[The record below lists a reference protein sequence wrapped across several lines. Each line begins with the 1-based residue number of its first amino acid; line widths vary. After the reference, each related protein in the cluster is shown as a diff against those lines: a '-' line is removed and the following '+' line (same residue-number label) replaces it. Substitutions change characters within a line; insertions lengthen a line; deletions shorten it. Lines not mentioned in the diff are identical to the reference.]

1 MSKRFLSL
9 SLALCLFSISQPI
22 LATQRT
28 QEVVKSIGTIKVDE
42 ELLKLLITSLLG
54 KGGLEEAYS
63 ISKKAIEL
71 FPKSAYWLDLH
82 AKICLWT
89 GRNQEAFETYSKL
102 ANLRP
107 SKDSIKNLFLMALAT
122 NRFDVASQL
131 IKKYEYLREDRSIK
145 DLVYIFEQAGEL
157 KELIRLL
164 EGLYEKKR
172 DTSIL
177 YSLAQISYNYGDV
190 EKAFEYM
197 KRLEKEHGITSSEQ
211 ASLYSN
217 ILFTMRRYEKALFVL
232 KKYVKLAKD
241 EDIEYFE
248 NLSDLAWPL
257 KDIETAFYAS
267 QRLESLG
274 KARLVDYIRLYMV
287 LYSRKKY
294 QEASIYAKRGYE
306 KYKDLYLLSAYVQ
319 SLANIE
325 RWEEIVS
332 FLSKKEEEVLKSSYL
347 SGLYFRALYKVGK
360 RDYATSFLKT
370 ALKNRFSEDL
380 LAQAIYSAIEGSD
393 RNLAIYIENNFKQ
406 FKDRMPKEF
415 ASLYTFLQNAKS
427 ALDLLR
433 DMKRESLEDLLTY
446 SDVLA
451 LYGREE
457 EASQIRF
464 SLFKKLSQDMEDTYK
479 DPNKLYAYLRVG
491 IYYMSASQIDQVLRI
506 AKDSLSKVAY
516 EDIYQTYLI
525 SQDQQDKLS
534 YMANIE
540 KKELKPWMQLN
551 IALNYDDRDKQKEL
565 LEKYVDILPIRD
577 RVEALRRTGQLKE
590 AGAYAFKGLEENR
603 EDYLLYKQFRD
614 LAREHYSLFED
625 ELSYVNFGDVFFLRN
640 YINLRHYM
648 AKGIYLLY
656 DSDSWLRLSNKN
668 ASIKRTE
675 NTLFNRIKLRKVFD
689 KSYVEAGFSYLSSL
703 RGVGGFSL
711 GYGTYLSNRTSLQAS
726 LDVNQPSYESIY
738 MLQGGMKDSFSL
750 SIQHGLSSRLFLSMK
765 SSYESYKSQD
775 YKHVGT
781 GFINYGEVYYKLRV
795 GYPDYTLRAFIQGNM
810 YREKERTKGVIDEMV
825 FVPSPD
831 VLPES
836 YGLLGVGF
844 SFGFD
849 NKDNYVRVVRPFLD
863 VSLSL
868 DTRKRLGFN
877 LLVGIGGTIL
887 RQDNLSFGLS
897 YTTNFMG
904 SRNNLWGSFIKY
916 LRLY

>member
-1 MSKRFLSL
+1 M
-9 SLALCLFSISQPI
+9 
-22 LATQRT
+22 
-28 QEVVKSIGTIKVDE
+28 
-42 ELLKLLITSLLG
+42 
-54 KGGLEEAYS
+54 
-63 ISKKAIEL
+63 
-71 FPKSAYWLDLH
+71 
-82 AKICLWT
+82 
-89 GRNQEAFETYSKL
+89 
-102 ANLRP
+102 
-107 SKDSIKNLFLMALAT
+107 
-122 NRFDVASQL
+122 
-131 IKKYEYLREDRSIK
+131 
-145 DLVYIFEQAGEL
+145 
-157 KELIRLL
+157 
-164 EGLYEKKR
+164 
-172 DTSIL
+172 
-177 YSLAQISYNYGDV
+177 
-190 EKAFEYM
+190 
-197 KRLEKEHGITSSEQ
+197 
-211 ASLYSN
+211 
-217 ILFTMRRYEKALFVL
+217 
-232 KKYVKLAKD
+232 
-241 EDIEYFE
+241 
-248 NLSDLAWPL
+248 
-257 KDIETAFYAS
+257 
-267 QRLESLG
+267 
-274 KARLVDYIRLYMV
+274 
-287 LYSRKKY
+287 
-294 QEASIYAKRGYE
+294 
-306 KYKDLYLLSAYVQ
+306 SAYVQ

-877 LLVGIGGTIL
+877 LLGGIGGTIL